1 MDNAQ
6 KKLVIITASV
16 LLHAI
21 TLFVILVLY
30 HQPDHDLFAVDSS
43 QAIDIAETI
52 FYDREQ
58 ENSLPNQPPLADDQ
72 TWGQLKPR
80 ASSLGTSM
88 ELPEGAI
95 GPEIPGEISED
106 ENGSDES
113 SDQDTDTESSENS
126 KPIARENSLE
136 FNSQIR
142 ISEELFESA
151 RPEPIKGSE
160 RLDDR
165 SNASTQPSLLR
176 SYGGQAGRLL
186 LSEVEGSAQTEQSE
200 GWGDSDVSKKQVSLP
215 SKALAKDGSRKKAR
229 KALAG
234 ITQGYL
240 QQLHNEG
247 ENLIKTIGGD
257 PNKKPTAEQLKYE
270 RYLAKIQWC
279 LQNAHSIN
287 QEKCQ
292 LKESIDTTMR
302 IYFVLNRE
310 GKMTGFKI
318 MQSSGKAY
326 VDQYISSLFQFA
338 SSSFPPLPAYVKED
352 HLPLTYTVLVNWN
365 TGSHMGFSRY

>member
-30 HQPDHDLFAVDSS
+30 HQPAHDLFAFDPS
-43 QAIDIAETI
+43 QAIDITETI
-52 FYDREQ
+52 FYD
-58 ENSLPNQPPLADDQ
+58 PPSHTSTPETPEPTSVFDNWA
-72 TWGQLKPR
+72 QLNPR
-80 ASSLGTSM
+80 ASTLGTSM
-88 ELPEGAI
+88 EMPDGPI
-95 GPEIPGEISED
+95 GPEIPDEMSQD
-106 ENGSDES
+106 ENGSNEVIEA
-113 SDQDTDTESSENS
+113 DTDLNESETAAGENQN
-126 KPIARENSLE
+126 ALE

-142 ISEELFESA
+142 ISEELVEPPTAIKSGLNSETSSTKTMGKKA
-151 RPEPIKGSE
+151 RS
-160 RLDDR
+160 
-165 SNASTQPSLLR
+165 Q
-176 SYGGQAGRLL
+176 
-186 LSEVEGSAQTEQSE
+186 
-200 GWGDSDVSKKQVSLP
+200 
-215 SKALAKDGSRKKAR
+215 AR

-240 QQLHNEG
+240 QQLKDEG
-247 ENLIKTIGGD
+247 ENLIKTLGGD

-292 LKESIDTTMR
+292 LHEPIESIMR